1 MRISSSM
8 YYKSLY
14 SKNNDSLQS
23 RLFDVNKQISSGLSI
38 QYAKDDVRKFAETMR
53 LDNEIE
59 GLGQIKKSTES
70 GYKMAN
76 QTDVILNEFSTSM
89 DRMRVL
95 LINASNGVHSQGSRD
110 AIADEL
116 RVLEDHFK
124 NLANTSIN
132 GQYLFSGTSVDIRPI
147 ADDGTYMGNA
157 GSMSSFTG
165 SKTEQQY
172 NLSGAD
178 LFLGEKNLV
187 RRMVTTNVV
196 NSNLVQDY
204 PIGQTEA
211 TDGGNLGAENSI
223 RQLMGDTDTANTN
236 AKHHFY
242 IRGVKSDG
250 EAFNK
255 EVVLSDKDTVEDLMD
270 QIGSAYGNTNALKL
284 VDVSMNLN
292 GQFVIQDKI
301 QGSSKLEF
309 HMVGATDFNEGGPD
323 LADINDPVYGVNAG
337 KIENLDSGEKEFSN
351 FVIGV
356 TPPGLFVKEFVKSE
370 YETVDG
376 LNIDGLEYDKTMFTK
391 DSAKIKGE
399 VPQIVRDGNAFA
411 TESTKL
417 SEVADLSQGT
427 PGTLDGTQL
436 KMVGKDVNGATLEIQ
451 IDLNAAGSTYSLDG
465 GVTNYDIFDM
475 DVSTRK
481 AVPADEMTYKQLLD
495 VINISTA
502 AVPVINTPAGYDTAV
517 EAANLVSN
525 MHIGYDG
532 KIAYEQLNTTNTL
545 TEISLFDSNT
555 GDFNA
560 DSPVMSF
567 NSNNSL
573 QIRDPKTDFF
583 KELDRMITAVEEHK
597 LYADASS
604 GDSRSVGIEDAI
616 TMIDDIQNHINRSH
630 SKVGAQVNALSA
642 SLERSE
648 ILELSAMTLRS
659 KTIDTDLAE
668 ASLMLTQLSI
678 NYESMLST
686 VGRVSKLNLVNYL

>member
-1 MRISSSM
+1 M

-14 SKNNDSLQS
+14 SKNNDSLQNK
-23 RLFDVNKQISSGLSI
+23 LFDVNKQISSGLSI

-59 GLGQIKKSTES
+59 GLTQIKRSTES
-70 GYKMAN
+70 GFKMAN
-76 QTDVILNEFSTSM
+76 QTDTILNEFSTSM

-95 LINASNGVHSQGSRD
+95 MVNASNGVHSQGSRD

-132 GQYLFSGTSVDIRPI
+132 GQYLFSGTAVDIRPI
-147 ADDGTYMGNA
+147 AADGTYMGNG
-157 GSMSSFTG
+157 GSMASFTG
-165 SKTEQQY
+165 PKTEQQY

-187 RRMVTTNVV
+187 RRRVTTNVI
-196 NSNLVQDY
+196 NSNLVQNF
-204 PIGQTEA
+204 PVGETEA
-211 TDGGNLGAENSI
+211 TSGDHLGPENTI
-223 RQLMGDTDTANTN
+223 RQLMGDTDAANAN
-236 AKHHFY
+236 PKHHFY
-242 IRGVKSDG
+242 VRGVKSDG

-255 EVVLSDKDTVEDLMD
+255 EIVLSDENTVEDLME
-270 QIGSAYGNTNALKL
+270 QIGAAYGNTNALKL

-292 GQFVIQDKI
+292 GQFVIQDKM

-323 LADINDPVYGVNAG
+323 LADINDPVYGANAG
-337 KIENLDSGEKEFSN
+337 MLANLDSGEKEFNN
-351 FVIGV
+351 FVIGA
-356 TPPGLFVKEFVKSE
+356 TPPGLFVKEFVKSD

-376 LNIDGLEYDKTMFTK
+376 LNIAGLEYDKTMFTK
-391 DSAKIKGE
+391 SATKIKGE

-436 KMVGKDVNGATLEIQ
+436 RMVGQDVNGAPLDVQ
-451 IDLNAAGSTYSLDG
+451 IDLNAAGSTFSLDG
-465 GVTNYDIFDM
+465 GATNFDIFDM
-475 DVSTRK
+475 DPSGRK

-495 VINISTA
+495 VINIATSG
-502 AVPVINTPAGYDTAV
+502 VPITNTPAGYDSAV
-517 EAANLVSN
+517 ESSNLVSN
-525 MHIGYDG
+525 MHIDQNG
-532 KIAYEQLNTTNTL
+532 KISYEQLNVTSTL
-545 TEISLFDSNT
+545 TEISLFDNNSGN
-555 GDFNA
+555 FNA
-560 DSPVMSF
+560 DSTVMSF
-567 NSNNSL
+567 NSNNSI

-583 KELDRMITAVEEHK
+583 KEIDRMITAVENHK
-597 LYADASS
+597 LYADASH
-604 GDSRSVGIEDAI
+604 GDTRSVGIEDAI
-616 TMIDDIQNHINRSH
+616 AMIDDLQDHINRSH
-630 SKVGAQVNALSA
+630 SKVGAQVNALDA

-648 ILELSAMTLRS
+648 ILELSAQTLRS

-686 VGRVSKLNLVNYL
+686 VGKVSKLNLVNYL